1 MTPHIEAKPGDYADT
16 VLLPGDPLR
25 AKWIAETY
33 FDNPVQVNGV
43 RNCLGYTGTY
53 NGKEIS
59 VQAGGMGMPSNS
71 IYITELFKFY
81 NVKTI
86 IRVGSCGGIAKH
98 IKVGDIV
105 AATTASTDSSMG
117 KNLIPGFQYSP
128 SADFELLNSFVKQCP
143 FAHVGGITS
152 NDYFYQPNE
161 NWWKDCQKYGI
172 LAVEMETYM
181 LYTLAAQFNR
191 RALSVNTVADHF
203 ETKGKTK
210 PERVE
215 YMDLPGIEF
224 DTGKNMT
231 PEEREKGFSK
241 MIEGV
246 LNIN

>member
-152 NDYFYQPNE
+152 NDYFYQPNK

-191 RALSVNTVADHF
+191 TALSVNTVADHF

>member
-53 NGKEIS
+53 NGKDIS

-143 FAHVGGITS
+143 FTHVGGITS

-224 DTGKNMT
+224 DTGKNMS
-231 PEEREKGFSK
+231 PKEREKGFSK

-246 LNIN
+246 LNI